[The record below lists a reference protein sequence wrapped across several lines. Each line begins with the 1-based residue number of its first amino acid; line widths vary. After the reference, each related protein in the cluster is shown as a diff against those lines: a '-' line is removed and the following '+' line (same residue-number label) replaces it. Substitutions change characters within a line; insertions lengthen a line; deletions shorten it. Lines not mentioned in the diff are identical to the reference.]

1 MAATAGILPGASV
14 APPLLGPPGGDSR
27 SGLLLQRLRNAVTAV
42 KARPRLGLEHG
53 SAMQDR
59 MQVLAVA
66 VATALGDDSAL
77 GCGSVLDHPDL
88 AQLLEWAALPHG
100 SGGAGAGGGGDDNI
114 NSCALGRSEP
124 VELLMLLTASIAGL
138 PEEDLLGM
146 AQQLPAA
153 LGGTPAVGANTTPA
167 SIAGGMRVQLLV
179 WAGGA
184 AADLMSC
191 GQQKTG
197 GSSSSSED
205 VKPMAGKVWKLLP
218 GSIGAVRAALGRIG
232 RAMWEGPVVGGTPDT
247 VAAPVMTGTQTAA
260 ATAWR
265 PDELLQLLLA
275 AYRRVNSLAAGPLVA
290 VAACLAHALRGQL
303 PTTASE
309 GAGVSGAARIA
320 AGAAAGPI
328 AVCPT
333 ALGTG
338 WPLAQLMALLGGKM
352 VAQADGCRFASLC
365 TAVEIASQGSALAQ
379 TDGSDGGG
387 DEICGPDAIAAMRTV
402 ADAVQAW
409 LGQHRAL
416 LESDADVDD
425 FFVSVLSDVGQ
436 PLAAAGSGCVD
447 LAAGVGRALT
457 LVHSPEW
464 RLPVGAAVAAVA
476 AGVWS
481 PETPVAGTAG
491 AVQWAAGADAGRVQ
505 SGSEGEHRATE
516 ILLMVKAL
524 CQLG

>member
-1 MAATAGILPGASV
+1 
-14 APPLLGPPGGDSR
+14 
-27 SGLLLQRLRNAVTAV
+27 
-42 KARPRLGLEHG
+42 
-53 SAMQDR
+53 MQDR

-275 AYRRVNSLAAGPLVA
+275 AYRRVDSLAAGPLVA

-303 PTTASE
+303 PTAASK
-309 GAGVSGAARIA
+309 GAGVSGVARIA
-320 AGAAAGPI
+320 AGGAAAGPL

-333 ALGTG
+333 AIGTE
-338 WPLAQLMALLGGKM
+338 WPMAQLMAMLGRM
-352 VAQADGCRFASLC
+352 AAQADGCRFASLC
-365 TAVEIASQGSALAQ
+365 TAVEIASKGNTLAQ
-379 TDGSDGGG
+379 PDGSNGGG
-387 DEICGPDAIAAMRTV
+387 DESCGPGAIAAMRTV

-416 LESDADVDD
+416 LGSDADIDD

-436 PLAAAGSGCVD
+436 PLAAAGLGCVD
-447 LAAGVGRALT
+447 LAACVGRALT

-464 RLPVGAAVAAVA
+464 LLPVGAAVAAVA
-476 AGVWS
+476 AGVWL
-481 PETPVAGTAG
+481 PETHVPAARTAG

-505 SGSEGEHRATE
+505 GGSEGENLGAE

-524 CQLG
+524 CRLG